1 MRHTSRTESSSTD
14 ERNEKIRSQMP
25 NEGRKRD
32 KSEGRER
39 KRDKSEGRERK
50 RDNSDSL
57 PVAETVVTAELAV
70 AELAAVKL

>member
-1 MRHTSRTESSSTD
+1 MKEMRHTSRTESSSTD
-14 ERNEKIRSQMP
+14 ERNEKSRSQMP
-25 NEGRKRD
+25 NEG
-32 KSEGRER
+32 R

-70 AELAAVKL
+70 AEPAVVKP